1 MVPAGLE
8 HAMMLAWGW
17 GAAGWGWGNTQ
28 LKIIVNL

>member
-17 GAAGWGWGNTQ
+17 GVGWGEHTAENNC
-28 LKIIVNL
+28 KPIE